1 MNFPVNVS
9 HRNRPLVVRCS
20 LAVFALILILTCPV
34 GACEYSFGS
43 TVVDDG
49 QNGSA
54 TKSFPGQGSYVV
66 AAVAGRRHAIRA
78 SSVQFR
84 ASVDMT
90 LLRIGRAEPKRHP
103 RMACRQQLLWCD
115 DRRYS
120 HNEGS
125 LSISQPHP
133 T

>member
-9 HRNRPLVVRCS
+9 HRSRPLAVRCP
-20 LAVFALILILTCPV
+20 LAVFVLILNITCLV
-34 GACEYSFGS
+34 GACKHSLGP

-49 QNGSA
+49 QNDSA

-78 SSVQFR
+78 SSVQSR

-115 DRRYS
+115 DRQRS
-120 HNEGS
+120 CNEWN
-125 LSISQPHP
+125 LSIPQSSPA
-133 T
+133 